1 MISSL
6 EELLKKDNSV
16 SLHHRNIQLL
26 IIEKI

>member
-16 SLHHRNIQLL
+16 SLHHRNIQSL